1 MRFVSPRSFVPLML
15 VLAWI
20 LTGCEDKIKPS
31 VLPTVDSRTL
41 PQQESWDSHIA
52 LSDSGKVRAVID
64 AGYLCVYE
72 GSRQTHMSNGVVV
85 HFFGAEG
92 EQTSVLTSREAV
104 VDETTN
110 NLEAIGNVLVV
121 SSDSTKLRTEHLYW
135 DNKKQ
140 LVHTPEFVRIN
151 SPTESLQGHGFESDQ
166 NLHNYRVFHP
176 TGQAL
181 TK

>member
-1 MRFVSPRSFVPLML
+1 MNLRL
-15 VLAWI
+15 VVAASLIASIWLA
-20 LTGCEDKIKPS
+20 GCEEKIKPT
-31 VLPTVDSRTL
+31 VLPAVDSHTL
-41 PQQESWDSHIA
+41 PQQESWNSQIT

-72 GSRQTHMSNGVVV
+72 GSRQTQMSEGVVV
-85 HFFGAEG
+85 HFFDSEG
-92 EQTSVLTSREAV
+92 NQTSVLTSQKAN
-104 VDETTN
+104 VDEGTN

-135 DNKKQ
+135 DDKKQ

-151 SPTESLQGHGFESDQ
+151 SPTEALQGHGFESDQ
-166 NLHNYRVFHP
+166 NLRRYKVFHP

>member
-1 MRFVSPRSFVPLML
+1 MSPMKSRLL
-15 VLAWI
+15 VTAAVAAVCC
-20 LTGCEDKIKPS
+20 LTGCEDKIKPT

-41 PQQESWDSHIA
+41 PQQESWNSHIT

-72 GSRQTHMSNGVVV
+72 GSRQTQMSQGVVV
-85 HFFGAEG
+85 HFFDTDGH
-92 EQTSVLTSREAV
+92 QTSVLTSERAN
-104 VDETTN
+104 VDEATN

-121 SSDSTKLRTEHLYW
+121 SSDSTRLRTEHLYW

-151 SPTESLQGHGFESDQ
+151 SPTEALQGHGFESDQ
-166 NLHNYRVFHP
+166 DLRHYKVFRP